1 MKTHDILQALR
12 QTTQG
17 EVSLNAHAELNLRCL
32 TALERIL
39 SHVLVQL
46 DGNPDAPLDSGDVV
60 ECVHDAL
67 LRAQLLPTSE
77 PAPADETVLARV
89 LREGHDMVLNK
100 EKALLATR
108 GDGQWITL
116 ELGETLNQR
125 TRAGRVL
132 GRLLGTF
139 GDGPWYIVASRPGT
153 PRTPPMK
160 VEHEAAERIAAAA
173 RLVDLP
179 LAGVYLDVRGGK
191 THTLVENS
199 DG

>member
-1 MKTHDILQALR
+1 MDTQATLQALR
-12 QTTQG
+12 ETISCQV
-17 EVSLNAHAELNLRCL
+17 ELSAHAELNLRCL

-46 DGNPDAPLDSGDVV
+46 DGDSDAPLDSGDVV
-60 ECVHDAL
+60 ECVHGAL
-67 LRAQLLPTSE
+67 LRAQLLPAGE
-77 PAPADETVLARV
+77 PTPADETVLARV
-89 LREGHDMVLNK
+89 LREGHDVVLNK

-139 GDGPWYIVASRPGT
+139 GDGPWYIIASRPGT
-153 PRTPPMK
+153 SRTPPMK
-160 VEHEAAERIAAAA
+160 VEREAAERIAAAA
-173 RLVDLP
+173 RLTDLP

-191 THTLVENS
+191 THTLVEDS